1 MKIDLTDFKRLPFVE
16 SLQTLSDLRKRELVR
31 LQVEFAVG

>member
-16 SLQTLSDLRKRELVR
+16 SLKTLSGLRKRELVR